1 MVRTLA
7 FFGPVGT
14 YTEEAAILYDP
25 HAELKPFPSI
35 GAVAQAVSSAVTD
48 QGVVPIENSLEGSV
62 NQTQDLLVRQ
72 SELSI
77 YQEVALSIRHCLMT
91 KPGLDAS
98 DLQVIYSHPQS
109 LAQCREFLERTFPN
123 AQQMASLSNSTAVT
137 DMLASLLPAAA
148 IAPQRASEL
157 YHAEIIDRNIQDNP
171 NNMTRFVVL
180 ALYDHPPTGKDKTS
194 MCLSFN
200 QDGPGVLYYAL
211 GEFAKRGINLVKIE
225 SRPTRQSLG
234 QYIFLIDCDGH
245 REDQPLKEAI
255 EVLNGR
261 NSVLTVLGSY
271 PRWEAGA

>member
-1 MVRTLA
+1 MARTLA

-14 YTEEAAILYDP
+14 YTEEAALLYDP
-25 HAELKPFPSI
+25 HAELKPFPTI
-35 GAVAQAVSSAVTD
+35 AAVAQAVSSALTD

-62 NQTQDLLVRQ
+62 NHTQDLLVSQ
-72 SELSI
+72 AELCI
-77 YQEVALSIRHCLMT
+77 YKEVALPIRHCLMT
-91 KPGLDAS
+91 KPGMDAS
-98 DLQVIYSHPQS
+98 GLQVIYSHPQS
-109 LAQCREFLERTFPN
+109 LAQCRDFLERTFPN

-157 YHAEIIDRNIQDNP
+157 YGAEIIDRNIQDNP

>member
-1 MVRTLA
+1 MARTLA

-14 YTEEAAILYDP
+14 YTEEAALLYDP
-25 HAELKPFPSI
+25 HAELKPFPTI
-35 GAVAQAVSSAVTD
+35 AAVAQAVSSALTD

-77 YQEVALSIRHCLMT
+77 YKEVALPIRHCLMT
-91 KPGLDAS
+91 KPGMDAS
-98 DLQVIYSHPQS
+98 GLQVIYSHPQS
-109 LAQCREFLERTFPN
+109 LAQCRDFLERTFPN

-157 YHAEIIDRNIQDNP
+157 YGAEIIGRNIQDNP

>member
-1 MVRTLA
+1 MARTLA

-25 HAELKPFPSI
+25 HAELKPFPTI

-62 NQTQDLLVRQ
+62 NHTQDLLVRQ
-72 SELSI
+72 SELCI
-77 YQEVALSIRHCLMT
+77 YNEVALPIRHCLMT
-91 KPGLDAS
+91 KPGMDAS

-123 AQQMASLSNSTAVT
+123 AQQVASLSNSTAVT
-137 DMLASLLPAAA
+137 DMLASELPAGA

-157 YHAEIIDRNIQDNP
+157 YGAEIIDRNIQDNP

-200 QDGPGVLYYAL
+200 QDGPGVLYDAL

-255 EVLNGR
+255 EVLNGP